1 MSGLNGELVLPGF
14 VDPHVHL
21 REPGTNYAE
30 TIASGT
36 RAALLGGYA
45 LIGDMPNTPGRPTWS
60 VERMLEKQAI
70 ARETAYIPTTYH
82 AGSQPESDNIGE
94 LEGMSRLSLW
104 LKLFGAPTTGNAN
117 DYEAS
122 DFRDIVAEWHRVA
135 PNKPI
140 GFHAGQDNLKAMIAL
155 VAGEFEHPLHIHH
168 VSSSQEINLIQ
179 AARRRGWKVSS
190 GVTPHHLLKSAN
202 DVRSEGWFARMQPP
216 LTTLTE
222 AEELMRYLADGSI
235 DIVETD
241 HAPHSIQSKLNAE
254 LENPDGIH
262 DGDHTICFGVPGIEL
277 AAPLMFYQVKRGYLT
292 MERLINAMSIK
303 PAQIMGLRV
312 SNRTRVIWNMSE
324 YRIGEDNVQSH
335 SLWTPYLGRLAL
347 GVISTFE
354 LQGERLILDGNIIGR
369 TSTVV
374 TKRGTEIYAQ
384 SHTGSGGIEIN

>member
-1 MSGLNGELVLPGF
+1 MSGMNGELVLPGF

-21 REPGTNYAE
+21 REPGNNYAE

-60 VERMLEKQAI
+60 VERILEKQAI
-70 ARETAYIPTTYH
+70 AHDSAYIPTTYH

-104 LKLFGAPTTGNAN
+104 LKLYGAPTTGNAN

-135 PNKPI
+135 PDKPI
-140 GFHAGQDNLKAMIAL
+140 GFHTGRDNLEDMIAL

-168 VSSSQEINLIQ
+168 ISSSREVNLVLEAKQ
-179 AARRRGWKVSS
+179 HGWEVTS
-190 GVTPHHLLKSAN
+190 GVCPHYLLKTAH

-216 LTTLTE
+216 LTTPAE

-241 HAPHSIQSKLNAE
+241 HAPHTIQSKLNAE

-262 DGDHTICFGVPGIEL
+262 GGNHTTCFGVPGIEL
-277 AAPLMFYQVKRGYLT
+277 ATPLMFYQVKRGYIT
-292 MERLINAMSIK
+292 IERLIDAMSTR

-312 SNRTRVIWNMSE
+312 GAQTQVTWDMSE
-324 YRIGEDNVQSH
+324 YRIGEAKVQSQAA
-335 SLWTPYLGRLAL
+335 WAPYLGKL
-347 GVISTFE
+347 VIGFIKAFE
-354 LQGERLILDGNIIGR
+354 VQGERLISDGNIVGR
-369 TSTVV
+369 VSTVV
-374 TKRGTEIYAQ
+374 TKRSMEI
-384 SHTGSGGIEIN
+384 

>member
-14 VDPHVHL
+14 VDPHTHL

-60 VERMLEKQAI
+60 VERILEKQAI
-70 ARETAYIPTTYH
+70 AHDTAYIPTTYH

-104 LKLFGAPTTGNAN
+104 LKLYGAPTTGNAN

-135 PNKPI
+135 PDKPI
-140 GFHAGQDNLKAMIAL
+140 GFHAGRDNLEDMIAL
-155 VAGEFEHPLHIHH
+155 VAGKYEHPLHIHH
-168 VSSSQEINLIQ
+168 VSSSQEIKLIQ
-179 AARRRGWKVSS
+179 AAKRRGWEVSS
-190 GVTPHHLLKSAN
+190 GVTPHHLLKIAN

-216 LTTLTE
+216 LTSQTE

-241 HAPHSIQSKLNAE
+241 HAPHSIQSKLIAE
-254 LENPDGIH
+254 LENPEGIH
-262 DGDHTICFGVPGIEL
+262 DKNHTTCFGVPSIGL
-277 AAPLMFYQVKRGYLT
+277 VAQLMFYQVKQGSIT
-292 MERLINAMSIK
+292 MERLIDAMSTR

-312 SNRTRVIWNMSE
+312 GAQTQVTWDMIE
-324 YRIGEDNVQSH
+324 YRIGEANVQSQAA
-335 SLWTPYLGRLAL
+335 WTPYLGKLAI
-347 GVISTFE
+347 GVIRAFV
-354 LQGERLILDGNIIGR
+354 LQGERLISDGSIVGR
-369 TSTVV
+369 ASTVV
-374 TKRGTEIYAQ
+374 TKRGTVI
-384 SHTGSGGIEIN
+384 